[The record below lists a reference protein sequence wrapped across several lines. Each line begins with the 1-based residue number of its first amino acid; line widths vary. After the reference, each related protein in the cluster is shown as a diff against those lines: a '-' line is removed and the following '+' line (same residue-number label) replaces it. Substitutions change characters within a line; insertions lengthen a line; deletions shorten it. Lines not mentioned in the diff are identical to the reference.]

1 MNKKFSTLL
10 AAALFGTFSAFAVAP
25 TNGKLHQIKIGTEG
39 TQVLSVVKNKA
50 KTADSLVVVD
60 APGNSDIM
68 KDVYKKSLWKFA
80 SSKVDNSE
88 TDVWTMTNYATGSVL
103 SLDLSKEGASFVSNG
118 QSKWLVSA
126 EGKIT
131 AIKNGDTYS
140 IQLQYL
146 DEDGEVVDVAVEG
159 GKTRVIVKKNKS
171 AEAFNIAKPASV
183 DAMTADQI
191 NGLYGT
197 SSVLDLD

>member
-60 APGNSDIM
+60 APKSSDIM

-80 SSKVDNSE
+80 SSKVDNTQ

-103 SLDLSKEGASFVSNG
+103 SLDLSRK
-118 QSKWLVSA
+118 
-126 EGKIT
+126 
-131 AIKNGDTYS
+131 
-140 IQLQYL
+140 
-146 DEDGEVVDVAVEG
+146 
-159 GKTRVIVKKNKS
+159 
-171 AEAFNIAKPASV
+171 
-183 DAMTADQI
+183 
-191 NGLYGT
+191 
-197 SSVLDLD
+197 VLLS

>member
-1 MNKKFSTLL
+1 M
-10 AAALFGTFSAFAVAP
+10 
-25 TNGKLHQIKIGTEG
+25 
-39 TQVLSVVKNKA
+39 
-50 KTADSLVVVD
+50 
-60 APGNSDIM
+60 
-68 KDVYKKSLWKFA
+68 
-80 SSKVDNSE
+80 
-88 TDVWTMTNYATGSVL
+88 
-103 SLDLSKEGASFVSNG
+103 
-118 QSKWLVSA
+118 VSA

-191 NGLYGT
+191 NGCM
-197 SSVLDLD
+197 VLLLS